1 MMGYVLENPD
11 RSRRSRPKPSI
22 AVMLSIIAGSIGLT
36 SETAAA
42 EESPLPRNQGGT
54 FLRPIIQMTR
64 SKR

>member
-36 SETAAA
+36 SEPAAA
-42 EESPLPRNQGGT
+42 VKKVPYHEIKVEIFEAYHPDDT
-54 FLRPIIQMTR
+54 FER
-64 SKR
+64 